1 MFLAILAW
9 VVERFRWRCHAYC
22 LMSNHIHLLIDTPQP
37 NLSRSM
43 RQLNG
48 VYTQHFN
55 RCHRTVGHLFQGW
68 YKAILVEKERYLLEL
83 ARYIV
88 LNPVRAKMVKTPDC
102 YPWSS
107 YRPMLGLA
115 PVPPGLATQWVLD
128 QFASTRATA
137 RKRYAKFVHD
147 GIRVPSPWDEVKGR
161 SS

>member
-1 MFLAILAW
+1 
-9 VVERFRWRCHAYC
+9 
-22 LMSNHIHLLIDTPQP
+22 
-37 NLSRSM
+37 M

-48 VYTQHFN
+48 VYTQRFN
-55 RCHRTVGHLFQGW
+55 RCHRTVGHLFEVW

-88 LNPVRAKMVKTPDC
+88 LNPVRAQMVKTPDR

-107 YRPMLGLA
+107 YRPMWGLA
-115 PVPPGLATQWVLD
+115 PVPPGLATEWILD
-128 QFASTRATA
+128 QFAGTRATA

-161 SS
+161 GLH